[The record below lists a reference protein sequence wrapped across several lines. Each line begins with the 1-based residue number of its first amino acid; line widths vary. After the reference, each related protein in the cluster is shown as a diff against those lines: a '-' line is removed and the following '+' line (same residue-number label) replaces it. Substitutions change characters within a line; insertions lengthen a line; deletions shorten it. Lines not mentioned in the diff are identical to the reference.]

1 MAKRVLHP
9 KLAARAAAVKAVH
22 GHLKATVPGFSGKPP
37 HEQFRHVQAH
47 IKAKGGC

>member
-9 KLAARAAAVKAVH
+9 KLAARAAAVSQVH
-22 GHLKATVPGFSGKPP
+22 AHLKATVPGFSAKPP
-37 HEQFRHVQAH
+37 REQFKHVQAH